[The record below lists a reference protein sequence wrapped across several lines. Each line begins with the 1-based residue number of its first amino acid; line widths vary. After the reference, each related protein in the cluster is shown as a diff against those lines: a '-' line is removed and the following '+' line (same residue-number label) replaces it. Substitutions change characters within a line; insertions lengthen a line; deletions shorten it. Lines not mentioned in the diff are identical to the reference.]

1 MNHIH
6 AMTFLAATGT
16 LASATLAAPPTWE
29 DAPLGATFATGDSIS
44 SDGVAVVFDCFE
56 WSTGSIFCGGSARV
70 EPQLAGCNAGQRIGL
85 NNINARFDYAGSIGP
100 VTDPIFN
107 FGEYG
112 GNINL
117 ILNGDARN
125 FNNFLDLD
133 GTMVGGCV
141 VRVLAG
147 GTGGDCGKVQFEGVV
162 DQLTVGGQEFWW
174 DGTSDCDIAFEDLP
188 LGAVYPA
195 VSTFTAD
202 GVPVTVRELFNP
214 STPPTFGN
222 AIVGNGGM
230 ACGIGHELWTNNC
243 RAGFDF
249 LSGPGPVQ
257 NLSFEFGEYGGHINF
272 AINGDLRIV
281 ADFKDLDG
289 AMVGGT
295 MISVPSGGLGN
306 DCGELYIA
314 GIVNELEV
322 GGQELWIDC
331 LRFESDPNGGGGE
344 CEDALVDHAD
354 LPPAGNWAVG
364 DSLTTNGVHV
374 SISYFISSA
383 GRLFGNALTSNA
395 QLACGDDLE
404 LATYNVHATYDFAGS
419 IGTLVNVTVQVS
431 DQGGEIN
438 LGVNGVPVS
447 LAADYADLHGTTSGG
462 ATILVESGGHDGD
475 CTVLRIQG
483 TVESLTLGGQQ
494 HFIDC
499 IWADDIIPPAIPG
512 DLNGDGCVDSA
523 DVGLLLGYWGTPD
536 GDLNGDGTTDAADF
550 GTLLGNWGC

>member
-1 MNHIH
+1 MNRTTLT
-6 AMTFLAATGT
+6 ALLTTTGCMATAA
-16 LASATLAAPPTWE
+16 LAAPPSWE
-29 DAPLGATFATGDSIS
+29 DVPLGTTGTVGGTAT
-44 SDGVAVVFDCFE
+44 SDGVAGSLDCFE
-56 WSTGSIFCGGSARV
+56 WSGGTLFCGGVARIQ
-70 EPQLAGCNAGQRIGL
+70 PQITGCNSGHRIDL
-85 NNINARFDYAGSIGP
+85 NNITVDLDYAGSVGP
-100 VTDPIFN
+100 QTDPVYA

-117 ILNGDARN
+117 EINGDFRN
-125 FNNFLDLD
+125 FDNMLDID
-133 GTMVGGCV
+133 GTMIGGCLV
-141 VRVLAG
+141 EVLSG
-147 GTGGDCGKVQFEGVV
+147 GTGGDCGRVRFTGTV
-162 DQLTVGGQEFWW
+162 DTLRVGGQEFWW
-174 DGTSDCDIAFEDLP
+174 DGTPDCDIAFEDLP

-195 VSTFTAD
+195 VSSFSAD
-202 GVPVTVRELFNP
+202 GISVTIRELFNP
-214 STPPTFGN
+214 TTPPTFGE
-222 AIVGNGGM
+222 AIVGNSGM
-230 ACGIGHELWTNNC
+230 ACGIGQELWTNNC

-249 LSGPGPVQ
+249 LGGPGPV
-257 NLSFEFGEYGGHINF
+257 NDLSFEFGEYGGHINF
-272 AINGDLRIV
+272 AINGDRRLV
-281 ADFKDLDG
+281 ANFKDLDG
-289 AMVGGT
+289 AVLGGAT
-295 MISVPSGGLGN
+295 ISVPSGGLGN
-306 DCGELYIA
+306 DCGELFVS
-314 GIVNELEV
+314 GVVEEMEV

-374 SISYFISSA
+374 SIFDFISSA
-383 GRLFGNALTSNA
+383 GPLFGNALTSNA

-483 TVESLTLGGQQ
+483 TVKSLTLGGQQ

-499 IWADDIIPPAIPG
+499 IWADDIIPPSVPG
-512 DLNGDGCVDSA
+512 DLNGDGCVDAA
-523 DVGLLLGYWGTPD
+523 DMGLLLGYWGTPD
-536 GDLNGDGTTDAADF
+536 GDLNGDGTTDAADM
-550 GTLLGNWGC
+550 GTLLGEWGC